1 MTDVNVPKDKQIGLI
16 ERASSMLDEIATNTV
31 QKEEDGN

>member
-16 ERASSMLDEIATNTV
+16 ERTSSMLDEIATNTV